1 MYIHR
6 YTDTDIYTYRIY
18 DIYIYIYISVYDI
31 YIYIHIV
38 YIGPCIRYRY
48 TDTDIWCT
56 MYIYIG
62 IQTPIHSSE
71 YKPKKNKNFMYA
83 LHKIIC
89 VCQKPEIFF
98 FSIFFQALDLAR
110 VLKTDKEVCIYVYMF
125 FFSKKIIL
133 FSTMFFSR
141 PLSVL
146 KTDKEVTS
154 FSSTNYYH

>member
-1 MYIHR
+1 MYIYIGICIPVYDMYIYIHIVYIGR
-6 YTDTDIYTYRIY
+6 YIYLYMHVYIPVYRYRYIY
-18 DIYIYIYISVYDI
+18 ISYIRYIYIYIYISVYDI

-98 FSIFFQALDLAR
+98 FSIFF
-110 VLKTDKEVCIYVYMF
+110 F
-125 FFSKKIIL
+125 
-133 FSTMFFSR
+133 R
-141 PLSVL
+141 PLTWRVC
-146 KTDKEVTS
+146 
-154 FSSTNYYH
+154 